1 MEHFGFS
8 SMLANLELYILDEGF
23 NILMIGNIYF
33 HNLCKG
39 LLQLA
44 CLFIEFLP
52 RHGNGITPLLLTY
65 LDEVCSLDCWSS
77 GSSVALFIHVLHFLV
92 SFSTFICSMAS
103 FTRFTNIALE
113 LRSRGTCFVLSLWNS
128 LALATVTPS
137 TPTYILIN
145 KTYKNIDQQIYMGKR
160 FTFTSLLPNKTY

>member
-1 MEHFGFS
+1 
-8 SMLANLELYILDEGF
+8 MLANLELYILDEGF

-65 LDEVCSLDCWSS
+65 LDEVCSLDCCSS
-77 GSSVALFIHVLHFLV
+77 GSSLAFGFSCIELPPESCHTHLLHGLLHKIHKQ
-92 SFSTFICSMAS
+92 
-103 FTRFTNIALE
+103 NIKS
-113 LRSRGTCFVLSLWNS
+113 RSRGS
-128 LALATVTPS
+128 
-137 TPTYILIN
+137 
-145 KTYKNIDQQIYMGKR
+145 
-160 FTFTSLLPNKTY
+160 